1 LIGIATS
8 GWRVRGVLLG
18 LLALAGAAEL
28 QAAEDLS
35 KYPSRPIRV
44 IAPFAP
50 GGASDFAIRLLQN
63 SLTQSLG
70 QQIIIDNRTGAAGNI
85 GMEAA
90 ARSTN
95 DGYTLFFGNVGT
107 ISINPHFYP
116 DLSVSPERDF
126 IPISIA
132 AETPGILVA
141 SPKFPPNTV
150 KEMVE
155 YVKANPGKVNY
166 ASAGISTLNRLE
178 MEVFRKTTSL
188 DMTHVPYR
196 GGAGPAVGD
205 LLAGHVQ
212 VMFVTISSAA
222 EHVKSGALKAYA
234 VTTKERVPSLPNV
247 PTMLEQ
253 GYPDNVSTSW
263 QGLFALA
270 GTPQPI
276 VDKLHAAVMQA
287 MTDTNARKL
296 MMDNGMLPT
305 VSKTP
310 DEFKKYLAAESEKWK
325 RVVQHV
331 GTKPN

>member
-1 LIGIATS
+1 
-8 GWRVRGVLLG
+8 
-18 LLALAGAAEL
+18 
-28 QAAEDLS
+28 
-35 KYPSRPIRV
+35 
-44 IAPFAP
+44 
-50 GGASDFAIRLLQN
+50 
-63 SLTQSLG
+63 
-70 QQIIIDNRTGAAGNI
+70 
-85 GMEAA
+85 
-90 ARSTN
+90 
-95 DGYTLFFGNVGT
+95 
-107 ISINPHFYP
+107 
-116 DLSVSPERDF
+116 
-126 IPISIA
+126 
-132 AETPGILVA
+132 
-141 SPKFPPNTV
+141 
-150 KEMVE
+150 
-155 YVKANPGKVNY
+155 
-166 ASAGISTLNRLE
+166 

-325 RVVQHV
+325 GVVKSV